1 MKESKMLYIAKRLCR
16 KLDKKNDE
24 AMGMVKY
31 FNERIARDRGEEV
44 TDAHAKNKSFW
55 LGYSKAIDYCQKEMT
70 NFIADIK
77 ESEHEDV
84 TEKRCI

>member
-24 AMGMVKY
+24 AIKHFG
-31 FNERIARDRGEEV
+31 ERIERHRGKEV
-44 TDAHAKNKSFW
+44 TDTYAENKLFW